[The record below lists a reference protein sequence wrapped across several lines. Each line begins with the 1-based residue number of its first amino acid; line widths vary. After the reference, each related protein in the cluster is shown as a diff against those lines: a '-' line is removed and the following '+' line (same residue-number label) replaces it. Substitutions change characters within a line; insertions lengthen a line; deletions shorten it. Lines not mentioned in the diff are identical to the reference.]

1 MAKNLLN
8 RVLSRFVE
16 IKPGEEVIASLLF
29 LYLFLIMFPYYIIK
43 PYRDAKY
50 LIELTSAR
58 LPYAYLLTALFMG
71 FFVHF
76 YTKLQVRIQRRV
88 LIISSVTFFALT
100 CLLSRWLFNLDLS
113 WMPLAFWVWA
123 NTFVVVLI
131 TQFWILVND
140 IFNPREVKRLIG
152 FFGSGGLFGGILGGL
167 LTGLL
172 GRDMPDIV
180 LIIASGLLVLSIFV
194 VNHIFIWQRKKS
206 PPDDKVDHKH
216 RERGA
221 EQVKV
226 GFIDCFN
233 TVRKNYYLKLLA
245 GVVTLTFIVSTFID
259 WQSKT
264 VIDIKIERM
273 DEKLEFFGFFHAA
286 LLVIP
291 FFISIF
297 MSSNI
302 LKRYGIRVTLLLF
315 PLVLLLCIFG
325 IGYRPEIFVFALAI
339 KAGDKSLSFSI
350 NQYVRELLYIPISP
364 ELKYKAKVF
373 IDMFLNRFAKGVGA
387 LILLFLVYIF
397 LPPENWQWD
406 WRDKVQLVSIIA
418 VIFIGAWLLLNL
430 KVSKEYT
437 NIVKQKLDVKWDR
450 GDRLVA
456 EKMDVDYTKLVFD
469 TIESR
474 ERSSVLYAMHLYDLI
489 KQDKLTPEVRKL
501 ISYKADE
508 RRVASLGGL
517 FESGE
522 TTLIPETDDM
532 LGEEVLEKEVQEIMS
547 LDVYQEVMKG
557 YIDKVLVDKTN
568 ETKTSK
574 MEVAK
579 AIGLME
585 SDSPLAQKLEE
596 LLEDESPEVSKYA
609 IESAAR
615 LKRRELVPGLIYKL
629 DNPLTREDAS
639 AALEKYGERIV
650 GTLSDYLGDYDE
662 DVGLRKEVA
671 SVLARIPI
679 QDSAD
684 LLAWELAEENE
695 DMDNELIDAL
705 DRIRSGQPDIQV
717 QAEIIK
723 TKIFKEIK
731 RYYQILINS
740 YETKSEVKRPE
751 MSGKLSED
759 LAASMMNIFKLLG
772 LIYPHE
778 DIFRAYQNIRTATK
792 DSIDYAVELL
802 DNILPKDI
810 RDVIFPLIEDL
821 SLEERVKKCR
831 VLFKAF
837 PKMQ

>member
-8 RVLSRFVE
+8 RILSRFVE
-16 IKPGEEVIASLLF
+16 IKPGEELIASLLF

-50 LIELTSAR
+50 LVELTSAK

-76 YTKLQVRIQRRV
+76 YSKLLVRVQRR
-88 LIISSVTFFALT
+88 LFIISWLIFFAVT
-100 CLLSRWLFNLDLS
+100 CLLSPWLFAQELS
-113 WMPLAFWVWA
+113 VMPLAFWVWA
-123 NTFVVVLI
+123 NTFVVVLV

-152 FFGSGGLFGGILGGL
+152 FFGSGGLLGGILGGL

-172 GRDMPDIV
+172 GRDMPDII
-180 LIIASGLLVLSIFV
+180 LIIASGLLFFSIFI
-194 VNHIFIWQRKKS
+194 VNQIFIWQRKKS
-206 PPDDKVDHKH
+206 PPSDKVDHKH
-216 RERGA
+216 RESGKEKA
-221 EQVKV
+221 KV

-245 GVVTLTFIVSTFID
+245 GVVTLTLVVSTFID

-291 FFISIF
+291 FLISIL

-315 PLVLLLCIFG
+315 PFVLLLCIFG
-325 IGYRPEIFVFALAI
+325 IGYWPEIFVFALAI

-364 ELKYKAKVF
+364 EIKYKAKVF
-373 IDMFLNRFAKGVGA
+373 IDMFLNRFAKGIGA
-387 LILLFLVYIF
+387 LILLFLVYVY
-397 LPPENWQWD
+397 LPPEHWEWD

-418 VIFIGAWLLLNL
+418 VVFIGAWLLLSL

-437 NIVKQKLDVKWDR
+437 NIVKQKLERKWNR
-450 GDRLVA
+450 GDRVVA

-474 ERSSVLYAMHLYDLI
+474 ERSSVLYAMNLYDLI
-489 KQDKLTPEVRKL
+489 KQDKLTPEVKRL
-501 ISYKADE
+501 ISYKSDE
-508 RRVASLGGL
+508 RTVSSMGGL

-522 TTLIPETDDM
+522 TALLPEMDDM
-532 LGEEVLEKEVQEIMS
+532 LSEEVLDKEVKEIMS

-557 YIDKVLVDKTN
+557 YIDKALVDKT
-568 ETKTSK
+568 EHTETSK

-585 SDSPLAQKLEE
+585 SHSPLAQKLEE
-596 LLEDESPEVSKYA
+596 LLEDESPEVCKYA
-609 IESAAR
+609 IESAAKI
-615 LKRRELVPGLIYKL
+615 KRREHVPALIYKL
-629 DNPLTREDAS
+629 YNPLTREDAS

-650 GTLSDYLGDYDE
+650 GTLSDYLGDSDE
-662 DVGLRKEVA
+662 EVGLRQEVA
-671 SVLARIPI
+671 SVLARIPV

-684 LLAWELAEENE
+684 FLAWELAEDNK
-695 DMDNELIDAL
+695 DMDPGLIDAL
-705 DRIRSGQPDIQV
+705 DRIRSGEPDIQV
-717 QAEIIK
+717 QEEIIK

-731 RYYQILINS
+731 RYYQVLFKF
-740 YETKSEVKRPE
+740 YDTKSKVKKGK
-751 MSGKLSED
+751 MSEKLSEN
-759 LAASMMNIFKLLG
+759 LTASMMNIFKLLG
-772 LIYPHE
+772 LIYSHE
-778 DIFRAYQNIRTATK
+778 DIFRAYQNIRTAAK

-810 RDVIFPLIEDL
+810 RDVVFPLIEDL
-821 SLEERVKKCR
+821 PLEERVKRCR
-831 VLFKAF
+831 ILLKAF
-837 PKMQ
+837 PKM

>member
-8 RVLSRFVE
+8 RILSRFVE

-100 CLLSRWLFNLDLS
+100 CLLSRWLFDQELS

-123 NTFVVVLI
+123 NTFIVVLV

-140 IFNPREVKRLIG
+140 VFNPREVKRLIG
-152 FFGSGGLFGGILGGL
+152 FFGSGGLLGGILGGV

-180 LIIASGLLVLSIFV
+180 LIIASGLLILSIFV
-194 VNHIFIWQRKKS
+194 VNHIFIWHRKKS
-206 PPDDKVDHKH
+206 APSDQVGHKH
-216 RERGA
+216 RETGE

-264 VIDIKIERM
+264 VIDIRIERM
-273 DEKLEFFGFFHAA
+273 DEKLEFFGYFHAA

-291 FFISIF
+291 FLISIL

-325 IGYRPEIFVFALAI
+325 IGYWPEVFVFALAI

-373 IDMFLNRFAKGVGA
+373 IDMFLNRFAKGIGA
-387 LILLFLVYIF
+387 LILLFLVYVY

-406 WRDKVQLVSIIA
+406 WRDKVQLVSIIG
-418 VIFIGAWLLLNL
+418 VIFIGAWLLLNI

-437 NIVKQKLDVKWDR
+437 NIVKQKLEMKWDR
-450 GDRLVA
+450 GDRVVA

-474 ERSSVLYAMHLYDLI
+474 NRSSVLYAMHLFDLI
-489 KQDKLTPEVRKL
+489 KQDKLTPEVKKL

-508 RRVASLGGL
+508 RKVSSLGGL

-522 TTLIPETDDM
+522 ITLVPEMDDM
-532 LGEEVLEKEVQEIMS
+532 LSEEVLDKEVKEIMS

-557 YIDKVLVDKTN
+557 YIDKVLVDKTDDT
-568 ETKTSK
+568 ETSK
-574 MEVAK
+574 MELAK

-585 SDSPLAQKLEE
+585 SHSPLAQKLEE

-615 LKRRELVPGLIYKL
+615 LKRREHVPALIYKL
-629 DNPLTREDAS
+629 HNPLTREDACT
-639 AALEKYGERIV
+639 ALEKYGERIV
-650 GTLSDYLGDYDE
+650 GTLSDYLRDYDE
-662 DVGLRKEVA
+662 DFGLRREVA

-684 LLAWELAEENE
+684 FLAWELAEDDG
-695 DMDNELIDAL
+695 DMDPELIDAL
-705 DRIRSGQPDIQV
+705 DRIRSRKPDIQV
-717 QAEIIK
+717 QEEVIK

-731 RYYQILINS
+731 KYYQILIKF
-740 YETKSEVKRPE
+740 YDQKSKAKKPKISE
-751 MSGKLSED
+751 KLSEN
-759 LAASMMNIFKLLG
+759 LAASMMNVFKLLG

-778 DIFRAYQNIRTATK
+778 DIFRAYQNIRTGTK
-792 DSIDYAVELL
+792 DSVDYAVELL
-802 DNILPKDI
+802 DNILPKQI
-810 RDVIFPLIEDL
+810 RDIVFPLIEEL
-821 SLEERVKKCR
+821 HLEERVKRCR
-831 VLFKAF
+831 TLLKTF
-837 PKMQ
+837 PKV